1 MKDQYRRFEQ
11 MKNDRDRCIAL
22 AGVFQAAELA
32 SQIAHRGMADSIA
45 MEASIFSL
53 FQINADSVEAVYQGL
68 PGVATGLRI
77 VVQHLEGSSAR
88 KMETT
93 RYVVSLFHL
102 EKKLQQNK
110 GMLEKIAAGIRTSN
124 ERLMHYPMLHSNILA
139 GIADIYTETISTLKP
154 RIMVQGDPN
163 HLQNPENINKIRSLL
178 LAGIRSA
185 MLWRQCGGGR
195 LKILFGRNRLIQVT
209 NSLIRELNESN

>member
-1 MKDQYRRFEQ
+1 

-32 SQIAHRGMADSIA
+32 AQVAHQGTVDSIA
-45 MEASIFSL
+45 MGASIYSL
-53 FQINADSVEAVYQGL
+53 FQIDAESVEAVYNGL
-68 PGVATGLRI
+68 AGVATGLGI
-77 VVQHLEGSSAR
+77 VVQQLEGSSTR

-93 RYVVSLFHL
+93 RYVVSLLHL
-102 EKKLQQNK
+102 ERKLQKNS
-110 GMLEKIAAGIRTSN
+110 GMLEKIADGIRITN
-124 ERLMHYPMLHSNILA
+124 ERLAYYPMLHSNIIA

-154 RIMVQGDPN
+154 RIMVQGDP
-163 HLQNPENINKIRSLL
+163 LQLKNPENINKIRSLL

-195 LKILFGRNRLIQVT
+195 FKILFGRRRLIQVS
-209 NSLIRELNESN
+209 NSLILEQMDLAD